1 MLKALLNWTKT
12 NQSKLIVIK
21 ISKHEAHYQTNHQKS
36 MKRKMDSSIDRP
48 PCQTRLNN
56 ASDHKMQLQSPN
68 KLSNIVFLSNGYL
81 SSPKSLVFVFEQ
93 KRILVNCGEGTQ
105 RLIYSNSI
113 RMRHID
119 SILLTRF
126 DWQCA
131 GGLRGLSMGMLD
143 TVAQVN
149 ASAAENSGSSKP
161 SARSQHHQS
170 HQHRMAPVR
179 IHCPVDLHLDNEGL
193 SLKKHLVEKAI
204 IIRLLI
210 RKKKIR

>member
-36 MKRKMDSSIDRP
+36 MKRKMESSKERAP
-48 PCQTRLNN
+48 SPTTLKN
-56 ASDHKMQLQSPN
+56 AAQKKQYQSPN

-143 TVAQVN
+143 TVAQAN

-161 SARSQHHQS
+161 AARSQHHQS

-204 IIRLLI
+204 KYDYLTFN
-210 RKKKIR
+210 